1 MYTNCDE
8 WWRIEC
14 GECKH
19 FKVNADMDGVESTCK
34 RLDHKHLRF
43 AKKIFKCYDCGCHE
57 TNTCAD
63 FEPHKGSLW
72 LYENW
77 EKVKA
82 QIIPYT
88 DSQTILLNVDGN
100 TDVRYAIK
108 ATEFYDNT
116 FRNEDGSLRW
126 LYKYY
131 SVPRKRTG
139 RNAKGLPYGILYE
152 TPDGLVSTWEVICA
166 VLNGSLAM
174 ELETLKKLIGYDK
187 FGGEIKDMMLY
198 FNIYDLTKITEEM
211 AQEWLQVRKEKCNDK
226 QDNG

>member
-1 MYTNCDE
+1 MLTNCDE
-8 WWRIEC
+8 WCRIEC
-14 GECKH
+14 GECKW
-19 FKVNADMDGVESTCK
+19 FTSSADIDYKGAESRCK

-43 AKKIFKCYDCGCHE
+43 AKKIFSGYDCGYWD
-57 TNTCAD
+57 TNTCSD
-63 FEPHKGSLW
+63 FEPHKGALW

-77 EKVKA
+77 DKVKA
-82 QIIPYT
+82 QIIPYS
-88 DSQTILLNVDGN
+88 DRQVILLNVDGN

-108 ATEFYDNT
+108 ATEFYNNT

-131 SVPRKRTG
+131 TVPRKRTG
-139 RNAKGLPYGILYE
+139 RNANGLTYGILYE
-152 TPDGLVSTWEVICA
+152 TPDGLASTWEVICA
-166 VLNGSLAM
+166 VVYGGLAM

-211 AQEWLQVRKEKCNDK
+211 AQEWLRVRKDDK
-226 QDNG
+226 NE